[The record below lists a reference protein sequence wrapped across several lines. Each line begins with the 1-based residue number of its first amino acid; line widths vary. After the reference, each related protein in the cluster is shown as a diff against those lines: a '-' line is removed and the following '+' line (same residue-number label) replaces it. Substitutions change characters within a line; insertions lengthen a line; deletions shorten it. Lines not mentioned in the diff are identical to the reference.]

1 MGTTKAQRLDPAAA
15 AALVRSR
22 DTITTGFVSGQA
34 VGLLQALG
42 ERDDL
47 EDVTLVN
54 GILVQPYAFLQ
65 KRTVRVASAFFGP
78 IERMGRKMGAWVE
91 FLAVDFHG
99 LERLMLRERPR
110 VVLAVTSPPD
120 ADGWLSFGSHAGAT
134 YRPFVEAA
142 RDPERLAIAEV
153 NPRMPRVA
161 GLPEYGMHRIHLSEV
176 DAWVEYEHE
185 LVVPPAGSPV
195 PEASAIAQHAV
206 GLVEHGA
213 TLQFGI
219 GAVPNEVARLLGEGP
234 LGDFGVHSEMISDG
248 LMGLHRAGKV
258 NNAHKGLYDGVS
270 IGTFALGSAEL
281 YAWLDGN
288 RDVRM
293 LPVSLTNEPGL
304 LHRLRSFVSINGA
317 LAVDLLGQVAA
328 DHVGGK
334 QYSGV
339 GGAEAFVQGA
349 SEAPGGKS
357 LICLASTAVVGG
369 RRISTI
375 VPRLGTDVCVTTPR
389 HHVQWVITEH
399 GAADL
404 SALTDVE
411 RARALIALAHPD
423 FRDELAQAATL
434 GQTPAP

>member
-1 MGTTKAQRLDPAAA
+1 
-15 AALVRSR
+15 
-22 DTITTGFVSGQA
+22 
-34 VGLLQALG
+34 
-42 ERDDL
+42 
-47 EDVTLVN
+47 
-54 GILVQPYAFLQ
+54 
-65 KRTVRVASAFFGP
+65 
-78 IERMGRKMGAWVE
+78 
-91 FLAVDFHG
+91 
-99 LERLMLRERPR
+99 
-110 VVLAVTSPPD
+110 
-120 ADGWLSFGSHAGAT
+120 
-134 YRPFVEAA
+134 
-142 RDPERLAIAEV
+142 
-153 NPRMPRVA
+153 
-161 GLPEYGMHRIHLSEV
+161 
-176 DAWVEYEHE
+176 
-185 LVVPPAGSPV
+185 
-195 PEASAIAQHAV
+195 
-206 GLVEHGA
+206 
-213 TLQFGI
+213 
-219 GAVPNEVARLLGEGP
+219 
-234 LGDFGVHSEMISDG
+234 MISDG

-288 RDVRM
+288 RDLRM

-411 RARALIALAHPD
+411 RARALITLAHPD
-423 FRDELAQAATL
+423 FRDELARAAAL
-434 GQTPAP
+434 GHTPAP